1 MNNIFVLLIVAAV
14 GSLLGFLA
22 AALFYTYRT
31 RRKKARKGAARK
43 KVEFIKL
50 VLMLVMATYFLGV
63 AVGVKIVL
71 AYPEQLGTLLAFI
84 GAPTATVIIFYA
96 WKAKAENVIKI
107 KKNNPDILDSVSE
120 IGNL

>member
-31 RRKKARKGAARK
+31 RRKKASTGAARK
-43 KVEFIKL
+43 KVDFRKL
-50 VLMLVMATYFLGV
+50 VLMLVLASYFLGV

-71 AYPEQLGTLLAFI
+71 AYPEQLGTLLAYI

>member
-1 MNNIFVLLIVAAV
+1 MNILLLLAVAAV
-14 GSLLGFLA
+14 GGLLGFLA
-22 AALFYTYRT
+22 AALFYVYHAR
-31 RRKKARKGAARK
+31 RRKSKKGAARK

-71 AYPEQLGTLLAFI
+71 AYPEQLGTLLTFI

-107 KKNNPDILDSVSE
+107 KKKNPDLLDSVSE

>member
-1 MNNIFVLLIVAAV
+1 MNGFVLLAVAAV
-14 GSLLGFLA
+14 GGLLGFLA
-22 AALFYTYRT
+22 AALFCAYNT
-31 RRKKARKGAARK
+31 RRRKARKGAARK

-50 VLMLVMATYFLGV
+50 VLMLVMGTYFLGV
-63 AVGVKIVL
+63 SVGLKIVL
-71 AYPEQLGTLLAFI
+71 EYPEQLGTLLTFI

-107 KKNNPDILDSVSE
+107 KKNNPEIMDSVSE

>member
-1 MNNIFVLLIVAAV
+1 MNGFVLLAVAAV
-14 GSLLGFLA
+14 GGLLGFLA
-22 AALFYTYRT
+22 AALFCAYNT
-31 RRKKARKGAARK
+31 RRRKARKGAARK

-50 VLMLVMATYFLGV
+50 VLMLVMGTYFLGV
-63 AVGVKIVL
+63 AVGLKIVL
-71 AYPEQLGTLLAFI
+71 EYPEQLGTLLAFI

-107 KKNNPDILDSVSE
+107 KKNNPEIMDSVSE

>member
-1 MNNIFVLLIVAAV
+1 MNIFVLLAVAAV
-14 GSLLGFLA
+14 GGLLGFLA
-22 AALFYTYRT
+22 AALFYAYHAT
-31 RRKKARKGAARK
+31 RRKSRKGAGRK
-43 KVEFIKL
+43 KVEFIK
-50 VLMLVMATYFLGV
+50 LVMATYFLGV

-71 AYPEQLGTLLAFI
+71 EHPEELGTLLTYI

-107 KKNNPDILDSVSE
+107 KKNNPEIMDSVSE

>member
-1 MNNIFVLLIVAAV
+1 MNIFVLLAVAAV
-14 GSLLGFLA
+14 GGLLGFLA
-22 AALFYTYRT
+22 AALFYAYHAR
-31 RRKKARKGAARK
+31 RRKAKRGAARK

-71 AYPEQLGTLLAFI
+71 EYPEQLGTLLAYI

-107 KKNNPDILDSVSE
+107 KKNNPDSLDSVSDS
-120 IGNL
+120 GNL

>member
-1 MNNIFVLLIVAAV
+1 MNGFVLLAVAAV
-14 GSLLGFLA
+14 GGLLGFLA
-22 AALFYTYRT
+22 AALFCAYHT
-31 RRKKARKGAARK
+31 RRRKARKGAARK

-50 VLMLVMATYFLGV
+50 VLMLVMGTYFLGV

-71 AYPEQLGTLLAFI
+71 AYPEQLGTLLAYI

>member
-1 MNNIFVLLIVAAV
+1 MNIFVLLAVAAV
-14 GSLLGFLA
+14 GGLLGFLA
-22 AALFYTYRT
+22 AALFYAYHAT
-31 RRKKARKGAARK
+31 RRKSRKGAGRK

-50 VLMLVMATYFLGV
+50 VLMLVMGTYFLGV

-71 AYPEQLGTLLAFI
+71 EHPEELGTLL
-84 GAPTATVIIFYA
+84 TIFYA

-107 KKNNPDILDSVSE
+107 KKNNPEIMDSVSE

>member
-1 MNNIFVLLIVAAV
+1 MNIFVLLAVAAV
-14 GSLLGFLA
+14 GGLLGFLA
-22 AALFYTYRT
+22 AALFYAYHAR
-31 RRKKARKGAARK
+31 RRKAKRGAARK

-71 AYPEQLGTLLAFI
+71 EYPEQLGTLLTYI

-107 KKNNPDILDSVSE
+107 KKNNPEIVDSVSE

>member
-1 MNNIFVLLIVAAV
+1 MNGFVLLAVAAV
-14 GSLLGFLA
+14 GGLLGFLA
-22 AALFYTYRT
+22 AALFCAYNT
-31 RRKKARKGAARK
+31 RRRKARKGAARK

-50 VLMLVMATYFLGV
+50 VLMLVMGTYFLGV

-71 AYPEQLGTLLAFI
+71 EYPEQLGTLLAFI

-107 KKNNPDILDSVSE
+107 KKNNPEIMDSVSE

>member
-1 MNNIFVLLIVAAV
+1 MNIFVLLAVAAV
-14 GSLLGFLA
+14 GGLLGFLA
-22 AALFYTYRT
+22 AAL
-31 RRKKARKGAARK
+31 
-43 KVEFIKL
+43 
-50 VLMLVMATYFLGV
+50 LMLVMATYFLGV

-71 AYPEQLGTLLAFI
+71 EYPEQLGTLLTYI

-107 KKNNPDILDSVSE
+107 KKNNPEIVDSVSE